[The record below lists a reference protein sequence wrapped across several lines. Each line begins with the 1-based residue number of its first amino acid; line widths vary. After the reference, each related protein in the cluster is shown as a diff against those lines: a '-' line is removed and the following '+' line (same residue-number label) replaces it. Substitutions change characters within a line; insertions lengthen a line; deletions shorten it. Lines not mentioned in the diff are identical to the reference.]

1 MSERALAQK
10 RLSENAFD
18 LEAMSMLNRAQ
29 ERIDAWAQLNS
40 IPGQFTGST
49 GVQVLT
55 QEQLANTG
63 AQAWIK
69 KVHKLSKNTKLSC
82 FVCLFYDNTVEV
94 QRQVT
99 NPSS

>member
-1 MSERALAQK
+1 METSSFFQ
-10 RLSENAFD
+10 
-18 LEAMSMLNRAQ
+18 
-29 ERIDAWAQLNS
+29 IDAWDQLNS

-69 KVHKLSKNTKLSC
+69 KVHDIHIYKS
-82 FVCLFYDNTVEV
+82 V
-94 QRQVT
+94 QVQ
-99 NPSS
+99 S

>member
-1 MSERALAQK
+1 RALAQK

-69 KVHKLSKNTKLSC
+69 KGQILVAVFLPRS
-82 FVCLFYDNTVEV
+82 VPAVLFTTLLLP
-94 QRQVT
+94 R
-99 NPSS
+99 PRISS